1 MMKRVTSITG
11 ALLLLTSIMLFS
23 GCEKDNLDL
32 LSGSKWDFENLT
44 TPSSNEDVQALV
56 ALGKALMTDGT
67 LEFSSG
73 GDYTLDSPT
82 ISSET
87 GTWELVGNNQLIFND
102 GIPRT
107 ATIDEISKS
116 KLVYIE
122 TYVYLD
128 TETYTVKYTW
138 VK

>member
-1 MMKRVTSITG
+1 MMKRIILFPG
-11 ALLLLTSIMLFS
+11 AFLLFTAMLLFS

-32 LSGSKWDFENLT
+32 LSGSTWDFENLT
-44 TPSSNEDVQALV
+44 TTSSNEDIQTLI

-67 LEFSSG
+67 LEFASG

-82 ISSET
+82 INTET
-87 GTWELVGNNQLIFND
+87 GTWELVGNNQLIFNN
-102 GIPRT
+102 GTPRT
-107 ATIDEISKS
+107 ATIDEISKK

-122 TYVYLD
+122 TYLYLD
-128 TETYTVKYTW
+128 SETYTVKYTW

>member
-1 MMKRVTSITG
+1 MMKRTVSFTG
-11 ALLLLTSIMLFS
+11 ALLLLTAMLLFS

-44 TPSSNEDVQALV
+44 TSSSNEDIQSLI

-73 GDYTLDSPT
+73 GDYTMDSPT
-82 ISSET
+82 INAET

-102 GIPRT
+102 GTPRT
-107 ATIDEISKS
+107 ATIDELSKK

-128 TETYTVKYTW
+128 SETYTVKYTW

>member
-11 ALLLLTSIMLFS
+11 ALLLLTAIMLFS

-32 LSGSKWDFENLT
+32 LSGSKWDFNNLT